1 MAQSLSLDA
10 GFNTPTT
17 TGEKIHQC
25 LLLYLY
31 RDFSLSTNPVH
42 IAIYKYIQVLTVS
55 TIQFCLFNI
64 TEYLSIMDLQQVNDE
79 LLDACVNWY
88 NIGIELGMNPNKL
101 NVISALHRGNAA
113 KCFKEMLAFW
123 LTSPKPTLTK
133 LVNALKSPTVR
144 FTALSN
150 HIAQIQQQK
159 RHTAAIEKAIK
170 SKGKLD
176 HTAMQGVFL
185 GPARSGKSTLIKR
198 LMREEIS
205 TTSPSTGATDKVI
218 HVSVKKSS
226 SIAMSVSESN
236 WLRLTYS
243 SEAVRLMMLTA
254 KMHKKQQSSSCGQT
268 TQSDSNT
275 HPSTS
280 LEMPAGYANPKV
292 TFEEALR
299 DGGILTLD
307 EHFDGSWTLYISD
320 TGGQMEFQEILPL
333 LVSGPSL
340 FFIVFPLNR
349 DLDELFMIEYQLPDG
364 ERSQPYQSSL
374 TLKEA
379 ILQSFSTISAMGTF
393 TYKGTGREH
402 VELKPKILLVGTHRD
417 LLDPSTAKKKIKE
430 IDSFLQSMIK
440 SMSFYRDGLVE
451 FAARDQL
458 IFTVNNLA
466 DDDSDFDRIRS
477 RVNQI
482 ADSGLYQ
489 MSIPTHWLIFSIV
502 LRGSPDR
509 VISYD
514 ECFRVAQQ
522 CGIDSED
529 ELHNALWFL
538 HTKMG
543 VIRYFRYGD
552 VSKIVII
559 DPQLLFDKITEL
571 IIKTFTFDKGTRLSE
586 EFTKKGLFSFEDFLR
601 INTTQDPHLTHLR
614 FMELLKKLRIVVPF
628 PDGKRFLIPCVWTHA
643 DKALYPPRQHSTVP
657 TLAIVFD
664 CGYIPKGVTGSVIK
678 YLMTN
683 EMRSEFVWELQ
694 TDQIFCDQATF
705 FVGPSLI
712 TLCVYPTH
720 FEVVYAPSTTTA
732 EAVCSIKKICRE
744 VCQTIQKAIHAV
756 SKDINLACRCE
767 ASFYCTLCRSHIAKL
782 KQHEGMPCQMWCD
795 KTPSPTA
802 CDLPRGYDYWIE
814 APAKIHHAR
823 SEALSSSTLTLPSA
837 LKLVLSLGAEWKN
850 LGVFLNLDEGI
861 LNTIEYNYKKAND
874 CLREMLSAWL
884 KKVTPPPSWEMLA
897 EAVDNFNETIAAK
910 IREMYCTS

>member
-1 MAQSLSLDA
+1 MLDMIWGA
-10 GFNTPTT
+10 RG
-17 TGEKIHQC
+17 K
-25 LLLYLY
+25 
-31 RDFSLSTNPVH
+31 
-42 IAIYKYIQVLTVS
+42 
-55 TIQFCLFNI
+55 
-64 TEYLSIMDLQQVNDE
+64 
-79 LLDACVNWY
+79 WY
-88 NIGIELGMNPNKL
+88 NIGIFLHISVNELD
-101 NVISALHRGNAA
+101 VIEKDNHNNIDN
-113 KCFKEMLAFW
+113 CFVKMVKTW
-123 LTSPKPTLTK
+123 LLMIRDSKPTWTVLA
-133 LVNALKSPTVR
+133 NALKTPAVGYVE
-144 FTALSN
+144 LSKEIESKFLSGERTHLSEEEK
-150 HIAQIQQQK
+150 HI
-159 RHTAAIEKAIK
+159 AAIEDAIK
-170 SKGKLD
+170 NKGKLD

-205 TTSPSTGATDKVI
+205 TNSPSTGATDKVI
-218 HVSVKKSS
+218 QVSIKKSS
-226 SIAMSVSESN
+226 SIASSIFGSK

-243 SEAVRLMMLTA
+243 SEAVRIMMLTA
-254 KMHKKQQSSSCGQT
+254 KTHKKRKQPSSSSHPNPQGLYPL
-268 TQSDSNT
+268 QS
-275 HPSTS
+275 HPSTN
-280 LEMPAGYANPKV
+280 LEMPAGYANPKAK
-292 TFEEALR
+292 FEEALR
-299 DGGILTLD
+299 KGGILTLR

-349 DLDELFMIEYQLPDG
+349 DLNELFMIEYQLPDG
-364 ERSQPYQSSL
+364 ERSEPYQSSL

-417 LLDPSTAKKKIKE
+417 LLDPSTAEKKIKE
-430 IDSFLQSMIK
+430 IDSFLQSTIR
-440 SMSFYRDGLVE
+440 SMSFYRDELVE
-451 FAARDQL
+451 FAAKDQL

-482 ADSGLYQ
+482 ADSGMYH
-489 MSIPTHWLIFSIV
+489 MSIPTHWLIFSLVI
-502 LRGSPDR
+502 RRSPDR

-514 ECFRVAQQ
+514 ECFQVAQQ
-522 CGIDSED
+522 CGIDSEE
-529 ELHNALWFL
+529 ELHNVLWFL

-586 EFTKKGLFSFEDFLR
+586 EFTRKGLFSFEDFLR

-643 DKALYPPRQHSTVP
+643 DKALCPPKQHSAVP

-664 CGYIPKGVTGSVIK
+664 CGYCPKGVTGSVVK

-683 EMRSEFVWELQ
+683 EMISDLTWKLQ

-705 FVGPSLI
+705 FVGPGLI
-712 TLCVYPTH
+712 TLCMYPTH
-720 FEVVYAPSTTTA
+720 FEVVYAPSTTMA
-732 EAVCSIKKICRE
+732 EAVCSIQEICRE
-744 VCQTIQKAIHAV
+744 VCQTLVKAIHTV

-767 ASFYCTLCRSHIAKL
+767 PSFYCTLCKSHIAEL
-782 KQHEGMPCQMWCD
+782 VQHKGKPCQLWCSE
-795 KTPSPTA
+795 TSQF
-802 CDLPRGYDYWIE
+802 CDLPSGYDYWLE
-814 APAKIHHAR
+814 TPTKKH
-823 SEALSSSTLTLPSA
+823 STQTETSSTPSSSTLSLPSA
-837 LKLVLSLGAEWKN
+837 YKLVFPLGAEWKN
-850 LGVFLNLDEGI
+850 LGLFLNLDEGT
-861 LNTIEYNYKKAND
+861 LDKIEHDYKKAND
-874 CLREMLSAWL
+874 CLREMLSTWL
-884 KKVTPPPSWEMLA
+884 KKVTPPPSWETLA
-897 EAVDNFNETIAAK
+897 EAIDNFNETIATK

>member
-1 MAQSLSLDA
+1 MYDIRQYQGCFFISLCI
-10 GFNTPTT
+10 G
-17 TGEKIHQC
+17 
-25 LLLYLY
+25 
-31 RDFSLSTNPVH
+31 
-42 IAIYKYIQVLTVS
+42 
-55 TIQFCLFNI
+55 
-64 TEYLSIMDLQQVNDE
+64 YLSISDLHTVLNLIWE
-79 LLDACVNWY
+79 TRLKWY
-88 NIGIELGMNPNKL
+88 NIGILLGIRVGTLDSIKFASRE
-101 NVISALHRGNAA
+101 NVGQ
-113 KCFKEMLAFW
+113 CFTEMVKTW
-123 LTSPKPTLTK
+123 LLMIGDSKPTWAVLAD
-133 LVNALKSPTVR
+133 ALKSPMVGY
-144 FTALSN
+144 AHLSDKIKAEFLSGEQTHLLEEEK
-150 HIAQIQQQK
+150 HI
-159 RHTAAIEKAIK
+159 AAIEEAIEN
-170 SKGKLD
+170 KGEID

-198 LMREEIS
+198 LLKEEIYQI
-205 TTSPSTGATDKVI
+205 SPSTGAADKVI
-218 HVSVKKSS
+218 QVSIKKSS
-226 SIAMSVSESN
+226 SVATSIFGSK

-243 SEAVRLMMLTA
+243 SEAVRIMMLTA
-254 KMHKKQQSSSCGQT
+254 KAHKKEKQPRSSSHPNQQGLYPL
-268 TQSDSNT
+268 QS

-280 LEMPAGYANPKV
+280 LEMPAGYANPKA

-299 DGGILTLD
+299 DGGILTLR

-417 LLDPSTAKKKIKE
+417 LLEQSTAENKIKK
-430 IDSFLQSMIK
+430 IDSFLQSTIK
-440 SMSFYRDGLVE
+440 SMSFYREGLVE
-451 FAARDQL
+451 FADKDQL

-489 MSIPTHWLIFSIV
+489 MSIPTHWLIFSLV
-502 LRGSPDR
+502 LRRSPDR
-509 VISYD
+509 VISYE
-514 ECFRVAQQ
+514 ECFQVAQQ

-529 ELHNALWFL
+529 ELQNALWFL
-538 HTKMG
+538 HTKIG
-543 VIRYFRYGD
+543 VIRHFQHGD

-571 IIKTFTFDKGTRLSE
+571 IIKTFTFDKGTRLSQ
-586 EFTKKGLFSFEDFLR
+586 EFLKKGLFSFEDFSR
-601 INTTQDPHLTHLR
+601 INTTRDPHLTHLR
-614 FMELLKKLRIVVPF
+614 FIDLLEHLRIVVPL
-628 PDGKRFLIPCVWTHA
+628 PDRKRYLIPCVWTHA
-643 DKALYPPRQHSTVP
+643 DKALCPPKQHSAVP

-664 CGYIPKGVTGSVIK
+664 CGYVPKGVTGSVVK

-683 EMRSEFVWELQ
+683 EMRSEFTWELQ

-705 FVGPSLI
+705 FVGPGLI
-712 TLCVYPTH
+712 TLCMYPTH
-720 FEVVYAPSTTTA
+720 FEVVYAPSTKMA
-732 EAVCSIKKICRE
+732 EAVCSIQEICRE
-744 VCQTIQKAIHAV
+744 VCQTLVKAIHAV
-756 SKDINLACRCE
+756 SKDINLACHCE
-767 ASFYCTLCRSHIAKL
+767 PSFYCTLCRSHIAKL

-795 KTPSPTA
+795 KTPSPTP
-802 CDLPRGYDYWIE
+802 CDLPRGYDYWLE
-814 APAKIHHAR
+814 APAKIHHAQ

-861 LNTIEYNYKKAND
+861 LNTIEYNYKKASD
-874 CLREMLSAWL
+874 CLREMLSTWL